1 MSSCALTIG
10 SLCPMKGLPVMLAM
24 RLSRTRSDV
33 ERSVLSSPESNT
45 VVFSTVSEGRGHTR
59 NTPTCYRSW
68 NGSSQSSNGKT
79 QFPQSHKVFSLSG
92 GASGAAMEMKKEKSQ
107 ALTFLLILGAKS
119 QVLIGA
125 VRVQCWIQVSGNGS
139 H

>member
-1 MSSCALTIG
+1 
-10 SLCPMKGLPVMLAM
+10 MKGLPVMLAM

-45 VVFSTVSEGRGHTR
+45 VVFSTVSEERGHTR
-59 NTPTCYRSW
+59 NTPICYRSW

-107 ALTFLLILGAKS
+107 ALTFLLILGVKL
-119 QVLIGA
+119 QVLISA
-125 VRVQCWIQVSGNGS
+125 VRAQCCCWIQISQEGNY
-139 H
+139 